1 MFFYQPSGGSKVNQ
15 SYGEVKLKQF
25 FLKILIADSDSLQK
39 SMNVKWSSFFY
50 ILMLTSLKLDKTANF
65 ELDVLLFFLDFND
78 VNIKI

>member
-1 MFFYQPSGGSKVNQ
+1 M
-15 SYGEVKLKQF
+15 
-25 FLKILIADSDSLQK
+25 IADSDFLQI

-65 ELDVLLFFLDFND
+65 EHDVLLFANFDVFLDFND